1 MPYGTTCDIT
11 ETNGA
16 VAGYDLKLAQAHNVP
31 VNAPKVNVEVKNAYN
46 KQPFSQFAITKNVEG
61 AEAAKNKT
69 YEFDLTCGDE
79 KITKPSP
86 TKRNS
91 NPTPSARQRRK
102 PNPQKFRDTATPFTR
117 RKHRRS
123 PLV

>member
-1 MPYGTTCDIT
+1 M
-11 ETNGA
+11 
-16 VAGYDLKLAQAHNVP
+16 
-31 VNAPKVNVEVKNAYN
+31 NAPKVNVEVKNAYN

-69 YEFDLTCGDE
+69 YEFDVTCGDE
-79 KITKPSP
+79 KFTMKVPAGQ
-86 TKRNS
+86 TVTYEKEF
-91 NPTPSARQRRK
+91 NPTPSARQPRK
-102 PNPQKFRDTATPFTR
+102 LNPQKFQDTATPFTR